1 MAGCRGAWTQ
11 PPQGPTEGAAVNAQ
25 GDPLPGDPLPGMTWC
40 MTCGGDVE
48 RKAERCPHCGR
59 ERPTSM
65 MTRPF
70 KAGMWVVIALL
81 ALLLI
86 RLVFVV
92 MVISTA
98 HRT

>member
-1 MAGCRGAWTQ
+1 MRGSMDTATL
-11 PPQGPTEGAAVNAQ
+11 GPTEGAAVNAQ
-25 GDPLPGDPLPGMTWC
+25 GDPLPGDPRPGMTWC
-40 MTCGGDVE
+40 MTCGGDVD
-48 RKAERCPHCGR
+48 RKAERCPHCGK
-59 ERPTSM
+59 ERPASGL
-65 MTRPF
+65 TRPF

-92 MVISTA
+92 MVISSS